1 MDANLLYIISFL
13 GFIVSFILLWAV
25 KLYIANPRASFVK
38 HILYPLAVPRLG
50 TTRMDV
56 LVFVIILSSNLIVVL
71 LPAFFP
77 GWREIQKRAALS
89 ALVNIV
95 PLSFGGRDVLIDALN
110 MPRRW
115 HRSLHIIVGIIVAF
129 EAASHGTIA
138 IVLRPRSGQLAK
150 SGYIAS
156 GLLGGVVLLAV
167 PFTRRCFGRWFLL
180 AHRTTYLG
188 SMAALLWHVLQSASS
203 RGRLL
208 LWLSVS
214 LWLSTS
220 LFRVVRVSLY
230 STAAEIER
238 LSETTDALLCTVRL
252 TRAVKLRPGCHFYLY
267 FPQNFYALLGFSK
280 YNLLQSFTVMALWHP
295 TEEPRLVSSVSFL
308 LSRHGHHATAI
319 SKLGEG
325 SCVLLDGPYGQDL
338 ALERQEN
345 VILVAKGMGI
355 AGVLH
360 VALDLAIRRFHDNS
374 VKDRIE
380 ELKKLTRGTLDSA
393 QSSHHRREISE
404 LRQIKLFR
412 DVTKKVII
420 FWSLEKN
427 SQMDWVR
434 KQMNELQ
441 GLDLHNRLIVV
452 CCGYDKPRVGFE
464 PFPTSA
470 YWMCLDPNGGMPF
483 DQFIVSK
490 IKEERC
496 RLPGRMAVVV
506 CGGSKFKRLI
516 RGAVLECL
524 GEELVRYVESAY
536 QPRELAGPEAMHV
549 GRSGAAQLREIP
561 TISRPR
567 KTYSVASASSLYSNK

>member
-25 KLYIANPRASFVK
+25 KLYVANPQASFVK
-38 HILYPLAVPRLG
+38 HILYPLAIPRLG

-56 LVFVIILSSNLIVVL
+56 LVFVIVLSSNVIVVL
-71 LPAFFP
+71 LPTFFP
-77 GWREIQKRAALS
+77 GWREIQKRSALS

-115 HRSLHIIVGIIVAF
+115 HRSLHIIVGIIVAL
-129 EAASHGTIA
+129 EAASHATIA
-138 IVLRPRSGQLAK
+138 IVLRPRPGQLAK

-188 SMAALLWHVLQSASS
+188 SMAALLWHVMQTASS

-208 LWLSVS
+208 LWLSVA

-230 STAAEIER
+230 STAAEVEY

-360 VALDLAIRRFHDNS
+360 IALDLAIRRFHDNS

-380 ELKKLTRGTLDSA
+380 ELKRLT
-393 QSSHHRREISE
+393 H
-404 LRQIKLFR
+404 
-412 DVTKKVII
+412 
-420 FWSLEKN
+420 
-427 SQMDWVR
+427 
-434 KQMNELQ
+434 
-441 GLDLHNRLIVV
+441 
-452 CCGYDKPRVGFE
+452 
-464 PFPTSA
+464 
-470 YWMCLDPNGGMPF
+470 PNGGMPF
-483 DQFIVSK
+483 DQLIVSK

-516 RGAVLECL
+516 RSAVLECL

-536 QPRELAGPEAMHV
+536 QTRELAGPEAMHV

-567 KTYSVASASSLYSNK
+567 KTYSIASASSLYSNK